1 MRQASGRTASLTAWP
16 AAPAD
21 ADAKASTMT
30 AELHLAVGAPC
41 RVEKHRLAHEA
52 GDELARP
59 PFVELV
65 GRACLGDDAVIHD
78 DDAIAHRKQPR
89 LVVRDVGDG
98 EAEALLQGTDL
109 LAHRAAQT
117 RVEVRERLVEEQH
130 GRLEDEGAGE
140 CDALLRGHA
149 PAGAETS
156 NVSSSPCLSTSSS
169 SAARATLPG
178 ASSCPPCSRPFATAS
193 CQKAAASSPSRGR
206 T

>member
-1 MRQASGRTASLTAWP
+1 MTMMRSLTA
-16 AAPAD
+16 
-21 ADAKASTMT
+21 SS
-30 AELHLAVGAPC
+30 LA
-41 RVEKHRLAHEA
+41 
-52 GDELARP
+52 
-59 PFVELV
+59 
-65 GRACLGDDAVIHD
+65 
-78 DDAIAHRKQPR
+78 

-130 GRLEDEGAGE
+130 GRLEDEDEDEGAGE

-149 PAGAETS
+149 TAGAERS
-156 NVSSSPCLSTSSS
+156 IVSSSPCLSTSSS